1 MVVVRAWNNIDIV
14 DDSRG
19 FLRDIFLQQIAVA
32 AVSPTTPLPFALVE
46 AAACQAHHMHEQLY
60 HVPSIP

>member
-1 MVVVRAWNNIDIV
+1 MVVVRAWNEIDA

-19 FLRDIFLQQIAVA
+19 FLRNILLQQIAVP

-46 AAACQAHHMHEQLY
+46 AAACQAHHTHGQLY
-60 HVPSIP
+60 HVPSFP